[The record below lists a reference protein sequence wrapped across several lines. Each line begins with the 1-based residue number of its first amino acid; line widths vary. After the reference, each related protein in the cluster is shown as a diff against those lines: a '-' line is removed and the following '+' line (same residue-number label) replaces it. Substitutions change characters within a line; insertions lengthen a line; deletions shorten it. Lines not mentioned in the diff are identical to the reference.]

1 MEIAA
6 VDRVLEQGTAIARK
20 AGDPPD
26 RASRVKKGVFLS
38 GLFLILF
45 GLASSTK
52 EFLGCITLP
61 IDGIFYLF
69 GTTSHIALAFFLDI
83 SKYFIMAGVFI
94 TAASLIFFVPMKG
107 DLRANVHFRKWNTW
121 KRRRT
126 AFQFLILTLILLHI
140 TLVALKKTTLS
151 SLCPLSFAELGNF
164 GVFGP
169 SAVFWAAVFAL
180 VFVFGRALCGW
191 ACVYTPVQEQA
202 STVLTALGKAPARKK
217 LGRKWIIYVLTAI
230 FWTTFAVNVYRSLHK
245 LSFGWNNGLDVGTH
259 WLFFSG
265 LLTIFP
271 ITMFLT
277 HHLGSRFFCKY
288 LCPLGGTMSLY
299 SKLGLLRMKLAPEKC
314 VDCGLCDRNC
324 QMSVPISRYVA
335 AKSSSI
341 RDGNCIVCG
350 DCADVCAKDA
360 ISFGF
365 GR

>member
-1 MEIAA
+1 MELA
-6 VDRVLEQGTAIARK
+6 VADQELQKSTIARK
-20 AGDPPD
+20 TDEPPD
-26 RASRVKKGVFLS
+26 LGRRVKKAFFLS

-69 GTTSHIALAFFLDI
+69 GTTSHRALAFFLGI
-83 SKYFIMAGVFI
+83 AKYFVMVGVFV
-94 TAASLIFFVPMKG
+94 TAVSLVFFIPVKG
-107 DLRANVHFRKWNTW
+107 DVKVNVHFRRWNTW

-126 AFQFLILTLILLHI
+126 AFQFLILSLIVLHI
-140 TLVALKKTTLS
+140 TLVQLKKTTLS

-169 SAVFWAAVFAL
+169 SAVFWAAIFAL

-191 ACVYTPVQEQA
+191 ACVYTPLQEQA
-202 STVLTALGKAPARKK
+202 STVLTAFGKPPARKK
-217 LGRKWIIYVLTAI
+217 MGRRWIIYALTAI
-230 FWTTFAVNVYRSLHK
+230 FWSTFAVNVVRSLDK
-245 LSFGWNNGLDVGTH
+245 LRFGWNNGLDVGSH

-271 ITMFLT
+271 ITLFLT
-277 HHLGSRFFCKY
+277 HYLGSRFFCKY

-324 QMSVPISRYVA
+324 QMSVPISAYVA
-335 AKSSSI
+335 ANSPAI

-350 DCADVCAKDA
+350 DCADACAKDA